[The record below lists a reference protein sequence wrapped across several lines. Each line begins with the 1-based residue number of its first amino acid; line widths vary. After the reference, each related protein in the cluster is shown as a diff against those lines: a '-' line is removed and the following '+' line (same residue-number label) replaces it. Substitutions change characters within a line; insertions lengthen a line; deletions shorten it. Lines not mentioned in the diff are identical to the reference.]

1 MPKGNLTSSLSIAFS
16 GGPVGIITALLLA
29 PALIDTLGWQWVFWI
44 CGATGL
50 AWCAYWQPTVPEQ
63 PPALPTATSS
73 AGESALFIACF
84 VSEPQFL
91 IVNSCSSLECISRLL
106 QRSCLWPE
114 VEKVHLWA

>member
-50 AWCAYWQPTVPEQ
+50 AWCAYWQPNVPEQ
-63 PPALPTATSS
+63 PPALPAAPSS
-73 AGESALFIACF
+73 AGESALLTACF
-84 VSEPQFL
+84 GTAVFESEQLPVVGVHQKAAH
-91 IVNSCSSLECISRLL
+91 
-106 QRSCLWPE
+106 RSCLWPE
-114 VEKVHLWA
+114 VEKVHLWG